1 MRYRTQLVQIGTQS
15 PQEFVSAYQSYKIRS
30 IFWIE
35 SLRQHSEAIGY
46 ADCHD
51 LFLRRDE
58 VSNFSA
64 VRFMATRLQTEVLPA
79 DESAVDEQQLVESC
93 RLGDR
98 DAQRQLYEQHCDK
111 VYRLMYRMAG
121 SSDAED
127 LTQHV
132 FLCVF
137 RKLNQFQ
144 SRSSF
149 ATWLFRLATNEAL
162 QFLRRQQR
170 QRCRSIPHDVI
181 DHFNESPHLDQR
193 DLLEYAL
200 HQLDPDLGA
209 ILLLRE
215 VEDLSYYDIA
225 MTLDIAE
232 GTVASRLNR
241 ARRCLREI
249 VGDAIE

>member
-1 MRYRTQLVQIGTQS
+1 M
-15 PQEFVSAYQSYKIRS
+15 VS
-30 IFWIE
+30 
-35 SLRQHSEAIGY
+35 
-46 ADCHD
+46 
-51 LFLRRDE
+51 
-58 VSNFSA
+58 
-64 VRFMATRLQTEVLPA
+64 RLQTEAAPV
-79 DESAVDEQQLVESC
+79 DESLVDEQQFIASC

-98 DAQRQLYEQHCDK
+98 DAQRRLYEQHCDK

-121 SSDAED
+121 SSNAED
-127 LTQHV
+127 LTQQV

-137 RKLNQFQ
+137 KKLNQFQ

-149 ATWLFRLATNEAL
+149 STWLYRIATNEAL

-170 QRCRSIPHDVI
+170 QRCQSIPHDVI
-181 DHFNESPHLDQR
+181 DHFNGSPCLDQQ

-200 HQLDPDLGA
+200 NQLDPDLRA

-241 ARRCLREI
+241 ARRSLREI
-249 VGDAIE
+249 VGDASE